1 MEITLRDWKGSDCAA
16 LAKIAN
22 DPQIAEQLR
31 DTFPSPYTEEDAA
44 FFINLAR
51 RTTDDKGWLHA
62 ILVDGQV
69 VGGISLNF
77 GDDVY
82 HRMGELGYWVG
93 KAYWGRGIASEAVRQ
108 ICARAFR
115 ETEIIR
121 IEAEVLTN
129 NPGSIR
135 VLEKNYFIR
144 EGYFCQRVCKNDVL
158 LDSVLFACFK

>member
-1 MEITLRDWKGSDCAA
+1 MTITLRDWKDDDCAV
-16 LAKIAN
+16 LADIAN
-22 DPQIAEQLR
+22 DPHIAEQLR

-62 ILVDGQV
+62 ILADDRV
-69 VGGISLNF
+69 VGGISLTF

-82 HRMGELGYWVG
+82 HRKAELGYWVG
-93 KAYWGRGIASEAVRQ
+93 RRDWGRGIASEAVRQ

-115 ETEIIR
+115 ETDIIR

-144 EGYFCQRVCKNDVL
+144 EGYFCQRVCKNNIL

>member
-1 MEITLRDWKGSDCAA
+1 MSIELRNWKDADCTA
-16 LAKIAN
+16 LAEIAN

-51 RTTDDKGWLHA
+51 RTTDDKGWLYA
-62 ILVDGQV
+62 ITENGSV
-69 VGGISLNF
+69 VGGISLTF

-82 HRMGELGYWVG
+82 HRSAELGYWVG
-93 KAYWGRGIASEAVRQ
+93 RSRWGHGVASEAVRQ
-108 ICARAFR
+108 ICEKAFR
-115 ETEIIR
+115 ETDTIR
-121 IEAEVLTN
+121 IEAETLTT

-135 VLEKNYFIR
+135 VLEKNLFIR
-144 EGYFCQRVCKNDVL
+144 EGYFCQRVCKNGKL